1 MIRYGY
7 NQAVKLD
14 KHYTPKRYLM
24 AWYENFFDEWYL
36 KYWIK
41 PISHERTVAEVDA
54 IVRWLGLETD
64 SKVLDLCCGQGRHSL
79 ELARQGYTGVTGLD
93 LSETLLN
100 HSIETAKAE
109 NLSVDFVRKD
119 MREIP
124 ADWQF
129 DGIYNFYT
137 AFGYFEK
144 DQENQA
150 VLDAVGRAL
159 KPGGRFLLDYP
170 CLEGRMPWKEQ
181 EFFEY
186 EDGTVM
192 CHDIIHNVF
201 DQTIENKVLY
211 ITKDNTRH
219 RTGFTLRHYYGRELR
234 ACFAKAGMKVI
245 GAYGNLDGRELTN
258 KDIRVL
264 VVGEKV

>member
-1 MIRYGY
+1 
-7 NQAVKLD
+7 
-14 KHYTPKRYLM
+14 M

-36 KYWIK
+36 KYWIR
-41 PISHERTVAEVDA
+41 PISPERTNAEVDA
-54 IVRWLGLETD
+54 IVRWLNLEKD

-79 ELARQGYTGVTGLD
+79 ELARRGFCGVTGLD
-93 LSETLLN
+93 LSETLLGF
-100 HSIETAKAE
+100 SQEKAKEEGLAV
-109 NLSVDFVRKD
+109 NFVRKD

-124 ADWQF
+124 DDWKF

-144 DQENQA
+144 DEENQA
-150 VLDAVGRAL
+150 VLDAVGKAL
-159 KPGGRFLLDYP
+159 KPGGKFLLDYP
-170 CLEGRMPWKEQ
+170 CLEGRMPWKHQ

-186 EDGTVM
+186 DDGTVM

-201 DQTIENKVLY
+201 DQTIVNKVLY
-211 ITKDNTRH
+211 ITADNVRH

-234 ACFAKAGMKVI
+234 ECFRKAGMKVI
-245 GAYGNLDGRELTN
+245 GAYGNLAGDELTN

-264 VVGEKV
+264 VVGEKL